1 MVQSIKIHQIKKVLK
16 KYFEEDDHGRK
27 NKDYDE
33 SYSAQDAIDDIHEII
48 GEI

>member
-16 KYFEEDDHGRK
+16 KYFEEDDIH
-27 NKDYDE
+27 
-33 SYSAQDAIDDIHEII
+33 DIV